1 MGKEIKKYSPL
12 SDLLNLRKDM
22 DDFFGSRL
30 PGSLFDNYFSE
41 DTWAPLIDIEENK
54 DEFVITAE
62 LPGMKKDDID
72 ISIDNNTLVISG
84 EKEAKEEKK
93 EKTYHR
99 IERSYGKFYRAVSVP
114 RHIDPEKIKA
124 GFEDGVLEVKLPK
137 SEKAKSKKI
146 EIK

>member
-1 MGKEIKKYSPL
+1 
-12 SDLLNLRKDM
+12 
-22 DDFFGSRL
+22 DFFGSRL

>member
-84 EKEAKEEKK
+84 EK
-93 EKTYHR
+93 
-99 IERSYGKFYRAVSVP
+99 
-114 RHIDPEKIKA
+114 
-124 GFEDGVLEVKLPK
+124 
-137 SEKAKSKKI
+137 
-146 EIK
+146 